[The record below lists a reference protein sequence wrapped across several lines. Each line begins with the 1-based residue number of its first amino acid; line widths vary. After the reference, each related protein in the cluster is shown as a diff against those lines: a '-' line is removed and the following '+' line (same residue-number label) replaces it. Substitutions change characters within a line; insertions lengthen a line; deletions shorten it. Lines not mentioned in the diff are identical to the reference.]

1 LKLYSIVLDSNNSCK
16 EILRVKKSL
25 SFNNSYD
32 TEISQEN
39 LNELTYVFNEL
50 GLDVNF
56 KDKQIR
62 AELKNYFNEKRKWN
76 SRNELTELK

>member
-1 LKLYSIVLDSNNSCK
+1 
-16 EILRVKKSL
+16 
-25 SFNNSYD
+25 
-32 TEISQEN
+32 N

-76 SRNELTELK
+76 SRNELTELKGSGSLIEVDTKSTYIHEDNSRIL